1 MAITKKFVIN
11 KRLDDRVNYVLNADK
26 TSMENALEYAM
37 NENKTEDEA
46 SVFKT
51 AINCNLETAYQ
62 DMMDTKKRKR
72 NTGGRLGYHIIQSFA
87 PGEVTAKEAHEI
99 GVEFTEKCFGGKYEA
114 VVGTHIDKAHIHSH
128 IIINSVSFIDG
139 KKHRDSAKNLFYDI
153 RGLSDEICRQH
164 GLSVIIPEKEK
175 KTLTYIE
182 WLAKNHDRVSWQ
194 TLIRNDID
202 DCIKQA
208 FSYGNFQTLMEYKG
222 YEIKQGKYIAFQPM
236 GKERFSRG
244 YKLGH
249 EYSWQNIKNRIE
261 GKDLTLEFRNM
272 EQYMQKKQ
280 EFVPFPKGK
289 LKGFRALCMHYMF
302 LLGQVKKNEASDR
315 ESNILKEDL
324 IKFETMTKTFNFI
337 TDRNLDTV
345 EAVERYKDKCYKTIE
360 LLKTDQAKTKK
371 ENKEKIPLFK
381 AVTTIRKYEKAYHM
395 YLDGYTMM
403 KTEHDVYLKAFNKLE
418 AAGYKTADEVGTLTT
433 KQSDMADKLS
443 SYGNDIRH
451 FRHEIR
457 MCDKAIEL
465 NRHIE
470 EKKQKLKEQ
479 NQEHSKRRDLDEHKR

>member
-11 KRLDDRVNYVLNADK
+11 NRLDDRVNYVLNADK

-37 NENKTEDEA
+37 NENKTKDEE

-99 GVEFTEKCFGGKYEA
+99 GVEFTEKCFGDKYEA

-128 IIINSVSFIDG
+128 IVINSVSFIDG
-139 KKHRDSAKNLFYDI
+139 KKYRDSAKNLFHDI

-182 WLAKNHDRVSWQ
+182 WLARNHDRVSWQ

-208 FSYGNFQTLMEYKG
+208 FSYGNFLTLMEYKG
-222 YEIKQGKYIAFQPM
+222 YAIKQGKYIAFQPM

-261 GKDLTLEFRNM
+261 GKDLTLEFKDM
-272 EQYMQKKQ
+272 EQYMQKKW

-289 LKGFRALCMHYMF
+289 LKGFKALCVHYMF
-302 LLGQVKKNEASDR
+302 LLGQVKKNEAPDR

-345 EAVERYKDKCYKTIE
+345 EAVELYKDKCYKTIE
-360 LLKTDQAKTKK
+360 LLKTDQAKTKA
-371 ENKEKIPLFK
+371 ENKEIMPLFK
-381 AVTTIRKYEKAYHM
+381 AVTTMKKYEKAYRM

-403 KTEHDVYLKAFNKLE
+403 KTEHDAYLKAFSKLK
-418 AAGYKTADEVGTLTT
+418 AAGYKTADELGALTK
-433 KQSDMADKLS
+433 KQSNMADRLS
-443 SYGNDIRH
+443 SYSNDIRH
-451 FRHEIR
+451 FRYEIR
-457 MCDKAIEL
+457 MCNKAIEL

-470 EKKQKLKEQ
+470 EKKLKLKEQ

>member
-11 KRLDDRVNYVLNADK
+11 KRLDDRVNYVLNTDK
-26 TSMENALEYAM
+26 TYMKNALEYAM
-37 NENKTEDEA
+37 NENKTEDEE

-128 IIINSVSFIDG
+128 IIINSVSFVDG
-139 KKHRDSAKNLFYDI
+139 KKYRDSAKNLFYDI

-182 WLAKNHDRVSWQ
+182 WLARNHGRVSWQ

-208 FSYGNFQTLMEYKG
+208 FNYGNFLTLMEYKG
-222 YEIKQGKYIAFQPM
+222 YEIKQGKYIAFQPV

-261 GKDLTLEFRNM
+261 GKDLTLEYKAM

-280 EFVPFPKGK
+280 EFLPFPKGK
-289 LKGFRALCMHYMF
+289 LKGFKALCVHYMF
-302 LLGQVKKNEASDR
+302 LLGQAKRSEAPDR

-345 EAVERYKDKCYKTIE
+345 EAVKRYKDKCYKTIE
-360 LLKTDQAKTKK
+360 LLKADQSKTKI
-371 ENKEKIPLFK
+371 ENKEKLPLFK
-381 AVTTIRKYEKAYHM
+381 AVTTMKKYEKAYRM

-403 KTEHDVYLKAFNKLE
+403 KTEHDEYLKAFNKLK